1 MNCKYVIPAAT
12 WCLLLLVM
20 TCSHAAADTELKRKV
35 DSLFVIASSGE
46 VKYRDMVEPAK
57 DSIAAIGADAVPI
70 LVDKFTTKSA
80 RERWTIIK
88 ILEKIGS
95 PAVPYLVT
103 ALKRPNGLVVQ
114 RVCWALGDIEDT
126 AAVKPLISVTG
137 HSRWQVRDQA
147 VGALG
152 KIGDRR
158 ADEAAVVA
166 LRDPIGQVRKAA
178 VVSCGKLTVE
188 GSIEQLVHVLGDE
201 FYGARLAAA
210 EALLKMDTGKVMAV
224 LADSIESE
232 NSFVG
237 NLGCYILGEF
247 GTDEAIELLM
257 TQTVSPNADR
267 RSHATIAII
276 KADPQDNCGYRQL
289 LIDREADRLNRL
301 KIESARSSAQDVR

>member
-1 MNCKYVIPAAT
+1 MNCKYVIPAAAC
-12 WCLLLLVM
+12 CLLLLTVM
-20 TCSHAAADTELKRKV
+20 TSLAAADTKLKRKV

-57 DSIAAIGADAVPI
+57 DSIAAIGVDAVPI
-70 LVDKFTTKSA
+70 LVNKFTTKSA
-80 RERWTIIK
+80 RERLTIIK

-103 ALKRPNGLVVQ
+103 ALKRPDGLVVQ
-114 RVCWALGDIEDT
+114 RVCWALGDIGDT
-126 AAVKPLISVTG
+126 AAVKPLINVTC
-137 HSRWQVRDQA
+137 HPRWQVRDQA

-158 ADEAAVVA
+158 ADEAAVIA

-178 VVSCGKLTVE
+178 VVTCGKLTVE
-188 GSIEQLVHVLGDE
+188 NSIEQLVHVLGDE

-210 EALLKMDTGKVMAV
+210 EALLKMDTGKVLAV

-257 TQTVSPNADR
+257 TQTESSDSDR
-267 RSHATIAII
+267 RGHAAIAII
-276 KADPQDNCGYRQL
+276 KADTQDNCGYHQL
-289 LIDREADRLNRL
+289 LIDRETDRLNRL